1 MRKLFIVLLFC
12 PFILI
17 AQKIVPRF
25 ENDTV
30 FTSSGYKIY
39 VGQTLHFGK
48 GSAPDGKFR
57 FVRFI
62 GVCCEQENLTDNT
75 VKVLKLSKYNI
86 SGLGNGYIRI
96 RGSIVFPDGEEGKID
111 FNMAFDKVIEGMGS
125 IPSEMIVP
133 AEFRSKPKM
142 GVSDEIAKL
151 YKLYQDSILTKEEF
165 ELQKKKLLTQ

>member
-1 MRKLFIVLLFC
+1 MILFIPPVVTKYTWGR
-12 PFILI
+12 PYILEK
-17 AQKIVPRF
+17 A
-25 ENDTV
+25 
-30 FTSSGYKIY
+30 
-39 VGQTLHFGK
+39 LHLMEI
-48 GSAPDGKFR
+48 FR

-96 RGSIVFPDGEEGKID
+96 RGSIVFLDGEEGKID
-111 FNMAFDKVIEGMGS
+111 FNMAFDKAIEGLGS

-142 GVSDEIAKL
+142 DVSDEIAKL
-151 YKLYQDSILTKEEF
+151 YK
-165 ELQKKKLLTQ
+165 